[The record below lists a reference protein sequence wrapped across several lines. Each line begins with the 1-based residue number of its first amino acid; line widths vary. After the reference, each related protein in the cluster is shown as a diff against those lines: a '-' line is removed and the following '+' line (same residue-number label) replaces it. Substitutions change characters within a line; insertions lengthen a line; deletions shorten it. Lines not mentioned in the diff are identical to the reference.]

1 MIQHGYLYFLLFG
14 ESSWKCSALAVAVG
28 MMIGLLPKENL
39 LVIFFALLLV
49 LIPGRLI
56 YAIASVVGFT
66 LISIPLD
73 PIADRIGT
81 RLLDNSAI
89 QSLGSALYT
98 LPLGAW
104 TMLNNTVILGHLF
117 IGCILF
123 FPVYFLSAQVFK
135 FFSPARS
142 TG

>member
-1 MIQHGYLYFLLFG
+1 
-14 ESSWKCSALAVAVG
+14 

-39 LVIFFALLLV
+39 LVLFFALLLV

-56 YAIASVVGFT
+56 YAIASIVGFT

-73 PIADRIGT
+73 PLADRIGM
-81 RLLDNSAI
+81 RLLDNPAV
-89 QSLGSALYT
+89 QALGSTLYT

-104 TMLNNTVILGHLF
+104 TMLNNTVVLGHLF
-117 IGCILF
+117 IGLVLF
-123 FPVYFLSAQVFK
+123 FPVYYISSRILKLMTFISGAQ
-135 FFSPARS
+135 S